1 MRILIVED
9 EPELSGR
16 LKKTLEEQKYAVD
29 CAFDGEEA
37 LDRLADMPYDLVIL
51 DIMLPKLDGFGV
63 LREAHT
69 MGVDSPVLML
79 TARTDTDDKIKG
91 LDSGADDY
99 LTKPF
104 STDELLA
111 RVRAI
116 LRRKGGQNDSLL
128 RAGGVSLDTVSREV
142 SIDNVPVEL
151 TQREFLILEFLMYNK
166 NRAVTRFSLAE
177 HVWGDDF
184 EPFSMSNFMDV
195 HIKNLRKKISGSDG
209 ESVIKTIRGVGY
221 IIKDGQE

>member
-1 MRILIVED
+1 
-9 EPELSGR
+9 
-16 LKKTLEEQKYAVD
+16 
-29 CAFDGEEA
+29 
-37 LDRLADMPYDLVIL
+37 
-51 DIMLPKLDGFGV
+51 
-63 LREAHT
+63 

-99 LTKPF
+99 LPKPF

-128 RAGGVSLDTVSREV
+128 RAGCVSLDTVSREARINGAKV
-142 SIDNVPVEL
+142 DL

>member
-1 MRILIVED
+1 VWIL
-9 EPELSGR
+9 
-16 LKKTLEEQKYAVD
+16 
-29 CAFDGEEA
+29 
-37 LDRLADMPYDLVIL
+37 
-51 DIMLPKLDGFGV
+51 
-63 LREAHT
+63 
-69 MGVDSPVLML
+69 
-79 TARTDTDDKIKG
+79 

>member
-9 EPELSGR
+9 EPELNEQLR
-16 LKKTLEEQKYAVD
+16 RTLEAHKYSAD
-29 CAFDGEEA
+29 CAYDGEQA
-37 LDRLADMPYDLVIL
+37 LDRAAEVPYDLIIL
-51 DIMLPKLDGFGV
+51 DIMLPRLDGFGV
-63 LREAHT
+63 LREARN
-69 MGVDSPVLML
+69 MGVESPVLML
-79 TARTDTDDKIKG
+79 TARTGTDDKIKG

-111 RVRAI
+111 RVRAL
-116 LRRKGGQNDSLL
+116 LRRSGGQSSSLL
-128 RAGGVSLDTVSREV
+128 CAGSLSLDTVKREV
-142 SIDNVPVEL
+142 TVEGKPVEL
-151 TQREFLILEFLMYNK
+151 TQREFSILEFLMYNK

-195 HIKNLRKKISGSDG
+195 HIKNLRKKISASDG
-209 ESVIKTIRGVGY
+209 ESVVKTIRGVGY

>member
-116 LRRKGGQNDSLL
+116 LRRKGRQNDSLL

>member
-79 TARTDTDDKIKG
+79 TARTDTDDKIRG